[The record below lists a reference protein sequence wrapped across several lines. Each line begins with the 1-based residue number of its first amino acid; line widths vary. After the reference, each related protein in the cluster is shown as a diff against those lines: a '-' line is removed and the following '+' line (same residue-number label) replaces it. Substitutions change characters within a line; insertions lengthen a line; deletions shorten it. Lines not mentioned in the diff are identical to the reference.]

1 MHMQKSVFV
10 MLIFAFLAG
19 ITISHA
25 SVNVLAEHNS
35 KANVNTGQDLAV
47 DSFESLNATERS
59 FVTSMDT
66 YGSQMVGC
74 AEFSG
79 SLQNNMG
86 FNSIQSAG
94 GKDVLLFGWD
104 STQGYWQQAFGSQ
117 DDDFCWKVRWISQD
131 MVGVSGYFK
140 DDFTV
145 GAHQLTNEGNR
156 DAFFI
161 QFNTTSQTFDS
172 AISVGTSGLE
182 EMRSFVAL
190 SNGSF
195 AMIGSSSGNLTST
208 GIPGGAS
215 CIENGSVACTFILYT
230 DESLLPQKLSI
241 LQSTHS
247 VIGFDAVEIGT
258 SGKLLVTGQFTETFI
273 YSGGNVARAQPPR
286 IYSWQE

>member
-1 MHMQKSVFV
+1 
-10 MLIFAFLAG
+10 
-19 ITISHA
+19 
-25 SVNVLAEHNS
+25 
-35 KANVNTGQDLAV
+35 
-47 DSFESLNATERS
+47 
-59 FVTSMDT
+59 
-66 YGSQMVGC
+66 
-74 AEFSG
+74 
-79 SLQNNMG
+79 
-86 FNSIQSAG
+86 
-94 GKDVLLFGWD
+94 
-104 STQGYWQQAFGSQ
+104 
-117 DDDFCWKVRWISQD
+117 

-215 CIENGSVACTFILYT
+215 CIENGYICMYVH
-230 DESLLPQKLSI
+230 PV
-241 LQSTHS
+241 H
-247 VIGFDAVEIGT
+247 
-258 SGKLLVTGQFTETFI
+258 
-273 YSGGNVARAQPPR
+273 R
-286 IYSWQE
+286 